1 LKLFYLGIA
10 SLVSAVFCVLTLI
23 FSGFLVENSSVIS
36 FLRWIE
42 YFSIFR
48 YASNILLINEYMG
61 LTLCS
66 ANNTNICQTDGS
78 DILTELEIE
87 HSTSWDL
94 WKNFVALAL
103 ITIGLLILTYVQ
115 LRRIK
120 KTK

>member
-1 LKLFYLGIA
+1 
-10 SLVSAVFCVLTLI
+10 
-23 FSGFLVENSSVIS
+23 
-36 FLRWIE
+36 
-42 YFSIFR
+42 
-48 YASNILLINEYMG
+48 MG